1 MKCLLLSLLLLEGMR
16 AIKLMQG
23 PRPIVPSAQGV
34 GGEVTIPCQEC
45 YPMVA
50 EFIQNCVDQE
60 ANSV

>member
-1 MKCLLLSLLLLEGMR
+1 MKSLIALLLVHCLL
-16 AIKLMQG
+16 AIKLKLTQG

-50 EFIQNCVDQE
+50 EFIQNCVD
-60 ANSV
+60 